1 MFIIKH
7 TFRSKILAPGNYIS
21 MERFKEVTVPTTF
34 TEDEAARF
42 IRLYMNRFTKATKTK
57 AAPITR
63 LSPDAQANI
72 VVDAT
77 NNTIKS
83 TTFFPT
89 SGASYFADPA
99 HAIKHWAKKKMGPN
113 DTVVDETLTTAKL
126 SAKTETKT
134 NKNGVESV
142 KYSYEKEKL
151 RGADATISSYHCDA
165 VTFPKLFKSTKNLLT
180 YNDLSMNMAS
190 LKSTGA
196 SSGKGKG
203 KAKAVRNNLI
213 GSELIG
219 VDRSKLLATLQES
232 AAKRKELTKS
242 V

>member
-1 MFIIKH
+1 
-7 TFRSKILAPGNYIS
+7 
-21 MERFKEVTVPTTF
+21 
-34 TEDEAARF
+34 
-42 IRLYMNRFTKATKTK
+42 
-57 AAPITR
+57 
-63 LSPDAQANI
+63 
-72 VVDAT
+72 
-77 NNTIKS
+77 
-83 TTFFPT
+83 
-89 SGASYFADPA
+89 
-99 HAIKHWAKKKMGPN
+99 MGPN

-142 KYSYEKEKL
+142 KYSY
-151 RGADATISSYHCDA
+151 DATISSYHCDA